1 MIIFSSRRENSQFS
15 QPRQLFLIHT
25 GTLYMYSRVLRDDMS
40 KQSFA
45 FLGEKKAAAGD
56 EDEDQRPVRPSSSDP
71 SPSKSAGKKD
81 HKFQQVW
88 LEKYRWLRFQKNRMS
103 ICDGL
108 KFVIWER
115 NNHVSIHRVLTVITF
130 SLLL

>member
-1 MIIFSSRRENSQFS
+1 MTYINCIWRFRMSSSYTKNCLQTTCQNSQVFCICGGKESSR
-15 QPRQLFLIHT
+15 P
-25 GTLYMYSRVLRDDMS
+25 
-40 KQSFA
+40 
-45 FLGEKKAAAGD
+45 
-56 EDEDQRPVRPSSSDP
+56 DEDQRPVRPSSSDP

-81 HKFQQVW
+81 CKFQQVW
-88 LEKYRWLRFQKNRMS
+88 LEKYRWLRFQKDRMS

-115 NNHVSIHRVLTVITF
+115 NNHVSVHRVFTVITF